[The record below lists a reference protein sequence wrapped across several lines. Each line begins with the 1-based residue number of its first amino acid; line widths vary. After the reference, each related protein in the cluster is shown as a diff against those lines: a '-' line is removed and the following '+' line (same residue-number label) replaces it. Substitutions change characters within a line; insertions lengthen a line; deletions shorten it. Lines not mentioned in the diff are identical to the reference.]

1 MNLIL
6 NRNFELPE
14 NGWYQ
19 LAPLGE
25 FPHAAA
31 GITQVIDEAA
41 CRQMVSAFET
51 VKNASGNF
59 PGLLID
65 FDHFSLDAA
74 KHSEAA
80 GWITDLK
87 VLSPSSPLSGPKA
100 QSLTPNAK
108 LLTKCD
114 PCHLNTYFYV
124 VVFSRCDTLVAWVF
138 IRRLRRLRRFIIQ

>member
-14 NGWYQ
+14 DGWYQ

-31 GITQVIDEAA
+31 GITQIIDEAA
-41 CRQMVSAFET
+41 CSLMVAAFET
-51 VKNASGNF
+51 VKNSSGNF

-65 FDHFSLDAA
+65 FDHFSLDAD
-74 KHSEAA
+74 KRSEAA

-87 VLSPSSPLSGPKA
+87 VLSPSSLLSCSKA
-100 QSLTPNAK
+100 QSLTPNASAPGG
-108 LLTKCD
+108 LFAQIRWT
-114 PCHLNTYFYV
+114 
-124 VVFSRCDTLVAWVF
+124 DTGAGVSP
-138 IRRLRRLRRFIIQ
+138 IT